1 MVEFKVREVEVE
13 KLFSRLWFKNY
24 GLVIFG
30 SVLLAIAIAFF
41 IAPHNLVPGGVFG
54 LSVAIN
60 QLTGFPIGMIS
71 LAINIPLLLLGFWAV
86 GAGFGIKTFV
96 SLILSSVFIDAIMY
110 LNPDPMLT
118 SDILVSALFGGALI
132 GLGVGIIISAGGTTG
147 GTDILAAIMHKKLN
161 LSIGRG
167 IIMVDG
173 CILTL
178 GYVVFRDIELATYSV
193 IGIIAISRTIDT
205 FLNGMSLKK
214 VVLVISDKHEEIRQ
228 GILANDYG
236 GSLINGSGMFY
247 PEKEKKI
254 ILSALDRK
262 SMVKVINISKKIDP
276 DVFITVIN
284 AADVIGSGFRQ
295 E

>member
-1 MVEFKVREVEVE
+1 MVEFKVRKVEEE
-13 KLFSRLWFKNY
+13 KLFSSLWFRNY
-24 GLVIFG
+24 GLVVLG
-30 SVLLAIAIAFF
+30 SVLLAIAVAYF

-60 QLTGFPIGMIS
+60 QITGFPIGVIS

-86 GAGFGIKTFV
+86 GADFGVKTLV
-96 SLILSSVFIDAIMY
+96 SLILSSAFIDTIMY
-110 LNPDPMLT
+110 FNPNPIVT

-147 GTDILAAIMHKKLN
+147 GTDIIAAILHKKLN

-167 IIMVDG
+167 IIIIDG
-173 CILTL
+173 IILTF
-178 GYVVFRDIELATYSV
+178 GYVVFRDLELATYSV

-214 VVLVISDKHEEIRQ
+214 VVLVISDHHEEIRKS
-228 GILANDYG
+228 ILSNDYG

-262 SMVKVINISKKIDP
+262 SMVKVINISREIDP

-284 AADVIGSGFRQ
+284 AADVIGHGFKQ
-295 E
+295 